1 VQVAGAWQRAAKSAT
16 IAALPPALEIVMYA
30 ANFDLALYARR
41 IGLPQLPQAAAF
53 DAAALQQMMQ
63 AQLRNVTFENLDV
76 QAGKVVSL
84 VPEEIVSKIIGSDGL
99 AQRGGYCYELNGL
112 FAMALSALNV
122 SYFFVACRP
131 MFYPMRRPKT
141 HMALVVTIGTERYL
155 CDLGF
160 GSYGMRAPVALSQV
174 NLPLQQDFDQFRLTM
189 PTPGDYVLQ
198 AMIEGNWVSQFGFD
212 LHPAEWIDF
221 MPANYLNSTHPD
233 TVFVQKLLL
242 IRQHAQGRV
251 MLVGRELK
259 QSVAGVTQSREISDA
274 ELAAVLQ
281 SEFGLVQ

>member
-1 VQVAGAWQRAAKSAT
+1 MM
-16 IAALPPALEIVMYA
+16 MYA

-41 IGLPQLPQAAAF
+41 IGLPHVPQVADF
-53 DAAALQQMMQ
+53 DAAALKEMMQ
-63 AQLRNVTFENLDV
+63 AQLRHITFENLDV
-76 QAGKVVSL
+76 QAGKIVSL
-84 VPEEIVSKIIGSDGL
+84 VPEEIVSKIIGTDGQ

-112 FAMALSALNV
+112 FAMALAALHV
-122 SYFFVACRP
+122 PYFFVACRP

-141 HMALVVTIGTERYL
+141 HMALVVTIGAERYL

-160 GSYGMRAPVALSQV
+160 GSYGMRAPIALSQV
-174 NLPLQQDFDQFRLTM
+174 NLAQQQDFDQFRLVL

-198 AMIEGNWVSQFGFD
+198 AQIDGNWVSQFGFD

-274 ELAAVLQ
+274 ELEAVLQ

>member
-1 VQVAGAWQRAAKSAT
+1 MFAT
-16 IAALPPALEIVMYA
+16 
-30 ANFDLALYARR
+30 NFDLALYARR
-41 IGLPQLPQAAAF
+41 IGLDHTPVAAAF
-53 DAAALQQMMQ
+53 DAAALQSMMQ
-63 AQLRNVTFENLDV
+63 AQLRSITFENLDV
-76 QAGKVVSL
+76 QAGKIVSL
-84 VPEEIVSKIIGSDGL
+84 VPEEIVSKIVGNDGN
-99 AQRGGYCYELNGL
+99 AKRGGYCYELNGL
-112 FAMALSALNV
+112 FAMALTALQIP
-122 SYFFVACRP
+122 YFFVACRP

-160 GSYGMRAPVALSQV
+160 GSYGMRAPIALSQV
-174 NLPLQQDFDQFRLTM
+174 NLPQQQDFDQFRLIL

-198 AMIEGNWVSQFGFD
+198 AQIDGNWVSQFGFD

-242 IRQHAQGRV
+242 IRQHAQGRT

-259 QSVAGVTQSREISDA
+259 QSVAGVTQSREISEA
-274 ELAAVLQ
+274 ELPDVLLNH
-281 SEFGLVQ
+281 FGLVS

>member
-1 VQVAGAWQRAAKSAT
+1 
-16 IAALPPALEIVMYA
+16 MYA

-41 IGLPQLPQAAAF
+41 IGLDHSPVATAF
-53 DAAALQQMMQ
+53 DAASLQNMMQ
-63 AQLRNVTFENLDV
+63 AQLRSITFENLDV
-76 QAGKVVSL
+76 QAGKIVSL
-84 VPEEIVSKIIGSDGL
+84 VPEEIVSKIVGAKGD

-112 FAMALSALNV
+112 FAMALTALPIP
-122 SYFFVACRP
+122 YFFVACRP

-160 GSYGMRAPVALSQV
+160 GSYGMRAPVVLSQV
-174 NLPLQQDFDQFRLTM
+174 NLPQPQDFDQFRLTM

-198 AMIEGNWVSQFGFD
+198 AQIDGNWVSQFGFD

>member
-1 VQVAGAWQRAAKSAT
+1 
-16 IAALPPALEIVMYA
+16 MYA

-41 IGLPQLPQAAAF
+41 IGLPQLPQAADF

-76 QAGKVVSL
+76 QAGKIVSL
-84 VPEEIVSKIIGSDGL
+84 VPEEIVSKIIGNNGQ

-112 FAMALSALNV
+112 FAMALTALQIP
-122 SYFFVACRP
+122 YFFVACRP

-174 NLPLQQDFDQFRLTM
+174 NLPQQQDFDQFRLTM

-198 AMIEGNWVSQFGFD
+198 AMIEGSWVSQFGFD

-259 QSVAGVTQSREISDA
+259 QSVAGVTHSREISDA

>member
-1 VQVAGAWQRAAKSAT
+1 
-16 IAALPPALEIVMYA
+16 MFA

-41 IGLPQLPQAAAF
+41 IGLSQLPEAAAF

-63 AQLRNVTFENLDV
+63 AQLRSITFENLDV
-76 QAGKVVSL
+76 QAGKIVSL
-84 VPEEIVSKIIGSDGL
+84 VPEEMVSKIIGTAGQ

-112 FAMALSALNV
+112 FAMALTALQV
-122 SYFFVACRP
+122 PYIFVACRP
-131 MFYPMRRPKT
+131 MFYPMSRPKT
-141 HMALVVTIGTERYL
+141 HMALIVTIGTERYL

-160 GSYGMRAPVALSQV
+160 GSYGMRAPIALSQV
-174 NLPLQQDFDQFRLTM
+174 NLPQQQDFDQFRLTA

-198 AMIEGNWVSQFGFD
+198 AQIDGNWVSQFGFD

-221 MPANYLNSTHPD
+221 LPANYLNSTHPD

-242 IRQHAQGRV
+242 IRQHGQGRT

-259 QSVAGVTQSREISDA
+259 HSVAGVTQSRLVPDD
-274 ELAAVLQ
+274 ELPAVLQ
-281 SEFGLVQ
+281 SEFGLVP

>member
-1 VQVAGAWQRAAKSAT
+1 
-16 IAALPPALEIVMYA
+16 MYA
-30 ANFDLALYARR
+30 SNFDLALYARR
-41 IGLPQLPQAAAF
+41 LGLASTPQAAAF
-53 DAAALQQMMQ
+53 DETSLRNLMQ
-63 AQLRNVTFENLDV
+63 AQLRAVTFENLDV
-76 QAGKVVSL
+76 QAGKIVSL
-84 VPEEIVSKIIGSDGL
+84 VPEDIVSKIVGIDGM

-112 FAMALSALNV
+112 FAMALTALHV
-122 SYFFVACRP
+122 PYYFVACRP

-141 HMALVVTIGTERYL
+141 HMALVVTIGAERYL

-160 GSYGMRAPVALSQV
+160 GSYGMRAPLALSQV
-174 NLPLQQDFDQFRLTM
+174 NLPQQQDFDTFRLLA

-198 AMIEGNWVSQFGFD
+198 AQIDGNWVSQFGFD

-242 IRQHAQGRV
+242 IRQHAQGRT

-259 QSVAGVTQSREISDA
+259 QSVAGVTQSRSVTED
-274 ELAAVLQ
+274 ELDLLLQ
-281 SEFGLVQ
+281 TEFGLRR

>member
-1 VQVAGAWQRAAKSAT
+1 
-16 IAALPPALEIVMYA
+16 MYA

-41 IGLPQLPQAAAF
+41 IGLPQLPQAADF

-76 QAGKVVSL
+76 QAGKIVSL
-84 VPEEIVSKIIGSDGL
+84 VPEEIVSKIIGNNGQ

-112 FAMALSALNV
+112 FAMALTALQIP
-122 SYFFVACRP
+122 YFFVACRP

-141 HMALVVTIGTERYL
+141 HMALIVTIGTEQYL

-160 GSYGMRAPVALSQV
+160 GSYGMRAPLALSQV
-174 NLPLQQDFDQFRLTM
+174 NVPQQQDFDQFRLIA
-189 PTPGDYVLQ
+189 PTQGDYVVQ
-198 AMIEGNWVSQFGFD
+198 AQIDGNWVSQFGFD

-242 IRQHAQGRV
+242 IRQHAQGRT
-251 MLVGRELK
+251 MLVGQELK
-259 QSVAGVTQSREISDA
+259 HSQAGITQSRLVTED
-274 ELAAVLQ
+274 ELDTVLLQ
-281 SEFGLVQ
+281 EFGLQR

>member
-1 VQVAGAWQRAAKSAT
+1 
-16 IAALPPALEIVMYA
+16 MFA

-41 IGLPQLPQAAAF
+41 IGLDHMPAATAF
-53 DAAALQQMMQ
+53 DAAALQSMMQ
-63 AQLRNVTFENLDV
+63 AQLRRITFENLDV
-76 QAGKVVSL
+76 QAGKIVSL
-84 VPEEIVSKIIGSDGL
+84 VPEEIVSKIVGADGQ
-99 AQRGGYCYELNGL
+99 AKRGGYCYELNGL
-112 FAMALSALNV
+112 FAMALTALQIP
-122 SYFFVACRP
+122 SFFVACRP

-141 HMALVVTIGTERYL
+141 HMALVVTIGAERYL

-160 GSYGMRAPVALSQV
+160 GSYGMRAPLALSQV
-174 NLPLQQDFDQFRLTM
+174 NLPQQQDFDQFRLTM

-198 AMIEGNWVSQFGFD
+198 AEIDGNWVSQFGFD

-242 IRQHAQGRV
+242 IRQHAQGRT

-259 QSVAGVTQSREISDA
+259 QSIAGVTQSREISDA
-274 ELAAVLQ
+274 ELATVLHN
-281 SEFGLVQ
+281 EFGLVQ

>member
-1 VQVAGAWQRAAKSAT
+1 
-16 IAALPPALEIVMYA
+16 MYA

-41 IGLPQLPQAAAF
+41 IGLDHTPVATAF
-53 DAAALQQMMQ
+53 DAAALQSMMQ
-63 AQLRNVTFENLDV
+63 AQLRSITFENLDV
-76 QAGKVVSL
+76 QAGKIVSL
-84 VPEEIVSKIIGSDGL
+84 VPEEIVSKIVGPTGE
-99 AQRGGYCYELNGL
+99 AKRGGYCYELNGL
-112 FAMALSALNV
+112 FAMALTALQIP
-122 SYFFVACRP
+122 YFFVACRP

-141 HMALVVTIGTERYL
+141 HMALVVTIGTEHFL

-160 GSYGMRAPVALSQV
+160 GSYGMRAPLALSQV
-174 NLPLQQDFDQFRLTM
+174 NLPQQQDFDQFRLTM

-198 AMIEGNWVSQFGFD
+198 AQIDGNWVSQFGFD

-242 IRQHAQGRV
+242 IRQHAQGRT

-259 QSVAGVTQSREISDA
+259 QSIAGVTQSREISEA
-274 ELAAVLQ
+274 ELPELLLNH
-281 SEFGLVQ
+281 FGLVS

>member
-1 VQVAGAWQRAAKSAT
+1 
-16 IAALPPALEIVMYA
+16 MDA
-30 ANFDLALYARR
+30 ANFDLALYAKRL
-41 IGLPQLPQAAAF
+41 GLSQVPQAANF
-53 DAAALQQMMQ
+53 SAAALQQMMQ
-63 AQLRNVTFENLDV
+63 AQLRSITFENLDV
-76 QAGKVVSL
+76 QAGKIVSL
-84 VPEEIVSKIIGSDGL
+84 EPEAIVSKIVGPAGD
-99 AQRGGYCYELNGL
+99 AKRGGYCYELNGL
-112 FAMALSALNV
+112 FAMALTALQV
-122 SYFFVACRP
+122 PYFFVACRP

-160 GSYGMRAPVALSQV
+160 GSYGMRAPIALSQV
-174 NLPLQQDFDQFRLTM
+174 NLPQQQDFDKFRLLA

-198 AMIEGNWVSQFGFD
+198 AQIDGNWVSQFGFD

-242 IRQHAQGRV
+242 IRQHAQGRT

-259 QSVAGVTQSREISDA
+259 HSVAGVTQGRLIPDD
-274 ELAAVLQ
+274 ELTAVLQ
-281 SEFGLVQ
+281 SEFGLVP